1 MAAEPPPLVRRQK
14 GTHVIPDYEEVAVRF
29 RQLCEG
35 LAEMRGYL

>member
-1 MAAEPPPLVRRQK
+1 MWMVIRPWCGDRRE
-14 GTHVIPDYEEVAVRF
+14 THVTPDYEETAVRF